1 MKTGPRFAK
10 LALALAGLGA
20 SLASHAAFAPFVV
33 RNFRVEGAQRIAEG
47 TIYNYL
53 PINIG
58 DTVDEQRLREAGR
71 AIFETGF
78 FQDFEFRKD
87 GDTLVIVVLERP
99 SILEFKFSGN
109 KDIKDDDLT
118 KSLTEIGLAQGKI
131 FDQSVLD
138 EVTRSLTEEYYG
150 RGKYAAKITPTVEP
164 LDDNRVRV
172 SIEIVEG
179 DRAKIRQVN
188 IVGNT
193 SFEDSEITDGFEL
206 QTGNW
211 LSFIRKNDRYSK
223 MALEGDL
230 EKLRS
235 YYMDRGFADF
245 RWDDIQVAI
254 SPDKRDIFVT
264 ISVTEGDR
272 YTISDVKLA
281 GEMVVPEADLKGLI
295 LVAPGNT
302 FSQSLLTS
310 TEEFM
315 GLRLGQDG
323 YAFAQIRAV
332 PELNKET
339 KEASITFFVDPK
351 NRVYVRRIN
360 FNGSDSVNDEVFRR
374 EMRQMEGGFL
384 SNSLVD
390 RSQILLQ
397 RLPYVEKVEHETTP
411 VSGTSDLVDVD
422 FKIEEGLPGQFGGS
436 LGFSETY
443 GVTLGGNFIHSN
455 FMGTGNRVALDLR
468 GGEFQKVYDIN
479 YTDAYRTVDGL
490 SRQLSLTYQDITQ
503 FTSQA
508 SDFSTTTLSAGIN
521 WGYLITEYQ
530 SLRFGLAY
538 QDAELLTSIY
548 SSQQARQWVHDN
560 GDAFCVI
567 GTTSIDIP
575 DDPTANDPCSLGVS
589 VFGTRVQSLELVT
602 GWSFDS
608 RNAALFPTSGTRLSI
623 GLNASVPGSE
633 VEYFVTNTDF
643 TKYVKL
649 PGRWRFKINS
659 ELAYGD
665 AYGDTTAL
673 PPFRNRYGGGPGSVR
688 GFKESTLG
696 PLDDLRNPYG
706 GNLLF
711 ANQFE
716 IIIPTPA
723 KISGSTR
730 IALFYD
736 IGGVFSTG
744 GVDFFDKLGDRIDYG
759 FSYDRLKKSVGLG
772 VEWLAPLGL
781 LRFSYAAPLND
792 DAETD
797 RFYADDVERFQFSIG
812 QAF

>member
-1 MKTGPRFAK
+1 MKSKRTRGPRLAT
-10 LALALAGLGA
+10 LALAIAGLGA
-20 SLASHAAFAPFVV
+20 TLSSHAAFAPFVV

-71 AIFETGF
+71 AIFQTGF

-99 SILEFKFSGN
+99 SILEFTFSGN
-109 KDIKDDDLT
+109 KDIKDEDLT
-118 KSLTEIGLAQGKI
+118 KSLTNIGLAQGKI

-193 SFEDSEITDGFEL
+193 SFEDGEVTDGFEL
-206 QTGNW
+206 TTGNW

-245 RWDDIQVAI
+245 RWDDVQVAI

-281 GEMVVPEADLKGLI
+281 GEMVVPEEDLKGLI
-295 LVAPGNT
+295 QVLPGDT
-302 FSQSLLTS
+302 FSQGRLSA
-310 TEEFM
+310 TEELM
-315 GLRLGQDG
+315 GIRLGFDG
-323 YAFAQIRAV
+323 YAFAEVRAV
-332 PELNKET
+332 PELNEET
-339 KEASITFFVDPK
+339 KEAAITFFVDPK

-360 FNGSDSVNDEVFRR
+360 FNGADSVNDEVFRR

-384 SNSLVD
+384 SNALVD

-411 VSGTSDLVDVD
+411 VPGSPDLVDVD
-422 FKIEEGLPGQFGGS
+422 FAIEEGLPGQFGGS

-443 GVTLGGNFIHSN
+443 GVTLGGNFVHSN

-468 GGEFQKVYDIN
+468 GGEFQKVYDIS
-479 YTDAYRTVDGL
+479 YTDAYRTIDGL

-503 FTSQA
+503 FTSVT

-530 SLRFGLAY
+530 SLRFGFAY
-538 QDAELLTSIY
+538 QDAELVTSLY
-548 SSQQARQWVHDN
+548 SSQQARDWVRSN
-560 GDAFCVI
+560 GNPFES
-567 GTTSIDIP
+567 TTATATRPRPPFSARRCRASSSWRDGRSTRATPRYFRRAARASSI
-575 DDPTANDPCSLGVS
+575 NL
-589 VFGTRVQSLELVT
+589 
-602 GWSFDS
+602 
-608 RNAALFPTSGTRLSI
+608 NAA
-623 GLNASVPGSE
+623 VPGSE
-633 VEYFVTNTDF
+633 VEYFVTGTDF
-643 TKYVKL
+643 TKYVDL
-649 PGRWRFKINS
+649 PGRWLFKAHS
-659 ELAYGD
+659 ELVVRRRVRRDDRA
-665 AYGDTTAL
+665 AAVPQSL
-673 PPFRNRYGGGPGSVR
+673 RRRPRFRARLQGKHARPDR
-688 GFKESTLG
+688 R
-696 PLDDLRNPYG
+696 PRNPYG

-723 KISGSTR
+723 KIAGSTR
-730 IALFYD
+730 IALFFD
-736 IGGVFSTG
+736 VGGVFSTG
-744 GVDFFDKLGDRIDYG
+744 GVNFFDRLGDPIDYD
-759 FSYDRLKKSVGLG
+759 FDYDRLKKSVGLG

-781 LRFSYAAPLND
+781 LRFSYATPLND

-797 RFYADDVERFQFSIG
+797 RFYGDDVERFQFSIG